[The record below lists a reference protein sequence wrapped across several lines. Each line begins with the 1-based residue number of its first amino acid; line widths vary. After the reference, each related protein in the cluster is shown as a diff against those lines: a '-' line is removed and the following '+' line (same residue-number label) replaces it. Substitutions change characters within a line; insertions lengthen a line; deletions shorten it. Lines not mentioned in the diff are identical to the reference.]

1 MENLYVILI
10 LVIILLAIFIEN
22 NKENKDNKENLDS
35 TQSSLN
41 LSNEAIQNIASVY
54 NNQNMAV
61 TNLNTTGNL
70 SVKGDINF
78 AQFKGIIVA
87 WSGAI
92 ADIPKGWGIC
102 DGTKYKALDG
112 TDLQSPDLRSKFI
125 LGAGKGKD
133 ANGVDLTDRKVGEKG
148 GSENHTLSV
157 NEMPSHNH
165 DVNVRLGGDWNPSD
179 SFWGINAGR
188 TFNHRSATTWGP
200 TLVPTSYFGGTPTR
214 TEPDRPAAS
223 ASITSPHNNMP
234 PFFIL
239 AYIIKL

>member
-54 NNQNMAV
+54 NNQNMVV
-61 TNLNTTGNL
+61 TNLKA
-70 SVKGDINF
+70 SGDINF
-78 AQFKGIIVA
+78 TQFKGIIVA

-92 ADIPKGWGIC
+92 ADIPKGWGLC

-125 LGAGKGKD
+125 VGASKPGTTLDTSAGTNRPNYPGLWL
-133 ANGVDLTDRKVGEKG
+133 APRQVGDQG
-148 GSENHTLSV
+148 GEENHTLSIA
-157 NEMPSHNH
+157 EIPSHTHATLGVTNYGGGGLTGG
-165 DVNVRLGGDWNPSD
+165 VRLGDWGS
-179 SFWGINAGR
+179 WTANAA
-188 TFNHRSATTWGP
+188 FNT
-200 TLVPTSYFGGTPTR
+200 GGGG
-214 TEPDRPAAS
+214 
-223 ASITSPHNNMP
+223 PHNNMP
-234 PFFIL
+234 PFYAL

>member
-1 MENLYVILI
+1 MENIYVILI
-10 LVIILLAIFIEN
+10 LVIILIVIFIN
-22 NKENKDNKENLDS
+22 NRRENKENLDP
-35 TQSSLN
+35 TTPP

-87 WSGAI
+87 WSGAV

-102 DGTKYKALDG
+102 DGQKYKALDG

-133 ANGVDLTDRKVGEKG
+133 PSGVDLTERKVNDIG
-148 GSENHTLSV
+148 GTENHILDIT
-157 NEMPSHNH
+157 EMPIHNH
-165 DVNVRLGGDWNPSD
+165 YVNVRQGGDWDGSNPI
-179 SFWGINAGR
+179 WGINALFSR
-188 TFNHRSATTWGP
+188 NHRTATTWG
-200 TLVPTSYFGGTPTR
+200 TTRMQTSYGNYLDYDTPVANLPKTK
-214 TEPDRPAAS
+214 
-223 ASITSPHNNMP
+223 PHNNMP
-234 PFFIL
+234 PFYAL